1 MLLSRSTIAALLAL
15 TLWFSLDFIGVPR
28 LVDKEPLVS
37 LAGLMLALLVVFLA
51 AGVFQIRYAAPPYAL
66 SLMIWLVLQ
75 VQTHW
80 TSYLLPASQSK
91 LLWYDRVFGEHIR
104 ILPSLPTRTTPDAFH
119 TALAALILL
128 NLSLVTVDIFRCK
141 ASPSASSR

>member
-1 MLLSRSTIAALLAL
+1 MLLSRSTIAALLPL

-51 AGVFQIRYAAPPYAL
+51 AGVLQIRYAAPPYAL
-66 SLMIWLVLQ
+66 SLVIWLVFQ

-80 TSYLLPASQSK
+80 SSYLLAASQSK
-91 LLWYDRVFGEHIR
+91 LQWYDRVFGEHIR

-119 TALAALILL
+119 TVLAALILL
-128 NLSLVTVDIFRCK
+128 NLTLVTVDILRRA